1 MSFNLIESV
10 KEILSGD
17 MTNRMA
23 GILGESPANVQQ
35 AIQGIIPAILTGL
48 ILKTDSGDVQ
58 DTLNLATAA
67 ARTDIPFNLNS
78 LAGGTVNSKGMDFLK
93 NIFGEKTSVLSDAIA
108 GYAGISSQSAS
119 SLLSTAA
126 PAALGVLGN
135 HILNSNMNA
144 SGLKSFLNSQKKKVL
159 NVLPTGIFL
168 NGIMGMDELS
178 GIAEKFAGTEL
189 PVRKEKSGVKWII
202 PIIILILG
210 AGIVVWYFMNKQNPS
225 GNPPQAITDTVKHSM
240 DTIKQDIVAENKY
253 TIKLPDGV
261 LLDAKKGG
269 IEDLLVI
276 FFTDTKSKASRRF
289 PFNFDQLSFSNGTA
303 NITNEGMV
311 QIQNVASILKA
322 FPKAKIKIGGFNEKG
337 GDSISNKLLSES
349 RANAVADAIKAA
361 GANSNQIAGA
371 EGFGSDF
378 AKYPADAADSLR
390 EKDERISISVRSK

>member
-48 ILKTDSGDVQ
+48 LLKTDSGDVQ
-58 DTLNLATAA
+58 DTLNLATTA
-67 ARTDIPFNLNS
+67 ARSDIPFNLNS
-78 LAGGTVNSKGMDFLK
+78 LAGGTINSKGMDFLK

-126 PAALGVLGN
+126 PTALGVLGN

-144 SGLKSFLNSQKKKVL
+144 SGLRSFLNSQKKKVL

-168 NGIMGMDELS
+168 NGIMGIDDLS
-178 GIAEKFAGTEL
+178 EIADKFSASEL
-189 PVRKEKSGVKWII
+189 PERKEKSKAKWVI
-202 PIIILILG
+202 PIILILV
-210 AGIVVWYFMNKQNPS
+210 AGIVVWYFMSKQTPS
-225 GNPPQAITDTVKHSM
+225 GNPPQAITDTVTPSK
-240 DTIKQDIVAENKY
+240 DTIKQDIIAEKKY
-253 TIKLPDGV
+253 TLKLPDGV

-269 IEDLLVI
+269 IEDQLII
-276 FFTDTKSKASRRF
+276 FFTDPKSKASRRF
-289 PFNFDQLSFSNGTA
+289 PFNFDQLSFNNGTS
-303 NITNEGMV
+303 NITNESMV

-337 GDSISNKLLSES
+337 GDSTSNKLLSES
-349 RANAVADAIKAA
+349 RANAVAEAIKAA
-361 GANSNQIAGA
+361 GVNSNQIAGV

-378 AKYPADAADSLR
+378 AKYPAEAADSLR
-390 EKDERISISVRSK
+390 EKDKRISISVRSK

>member
-23 GILGESPANVQQ
+23 GILGESPANVQL

-48 ILKTDSGDVQ
+48 MLKTDSAEVQ

-67 ARTDIPFNLNS
+67 ARIDIPFNLNS
-78 LAGGTVNSKGMDFLK
+78 LAGGSVNSKGMDFLK

-144 SGLKSFLNSQKKKVL
+144 SGLRSFLNSQKQKVL

-168 NGIMGMDELS
+168 NGIMGTDNLS
-178 GIAEKFAGTEL
+178 GIAEKFSGSEL
-189 PVRKEKSGVKWII
+189 PERKEKSRAKWVI
-202 PIIILILG
+202 PVILILI
-210 AGIVVWYFMNKQNPS
+210 AGTVVWYFMNKQTPS
-225 GNPPQAITDTVKHSM
+225 ENPPQAKTDSVTPSK
-240 DTIKQDIVAENKY
+240 DTIKQNIADENKY
-253 TIKLPDGV
+253 TVKLPDGV

-269 IEDLLVI
+269 IEDQLVI
-276 FFTDTKSKASRRF
+276 FFTDPKSKASRRF
-289 PFNFDQLSFSNGTA
+289 PFNFDQLSFNNGTA
-303 NITNEGMV
+303 NISNESMV
-311 QIQNVASILKA
+311 QIQNVATILKA

-337 GDSISNKLLSES
+337 GDSTSNKLLSES
-349 RANAVADAIKAA
+349 RANAVAEAIKAA
-361 GANSNQIAGA
+361 GVNSNQIAGV

-378 AKYPADAADSLR
+378 AKYPAEAADSLR
-390 EKDERISISVRSK
+390 EKDKRISISVRSK

>member
-48 ILKTDSGDVQ
+48 MLKTDSGDVQ

-67 ARTDIPFNLNS
+67 ARIDIPFNLNS

-108 GYAGISSQSAS
+108 GYAGISSQSSS

-144 SGLKSFLNSQKKKVL
+144 SGLRSFLNSQKKKVL

-168 NGIMGMDELS
+168 NGIMGIDDLS
-178 GIAEKFAGTEL
+178 GIAEKFTGSEL
-189 PVRKEKSGVKWII
+189 PEKKEKSRMKWVI
-202 PIIILILG
+202 PVILILL
-210 AGIVVWYFMNKQNPS
+210 AAILVWYFMNNQTPP
-225 GNPPQAITDTVKHSM
+225 GNQPQAITDSVTPSK

-261 LLDAKKGG
+261 ILDAKKGG
-269 IEDLLVI
+269 IEDQLVI
-276 FFTDTKSKASRRF
+276 FFNDPKSKASRRF
-289 PFNFDQLSFSNGTA
+289 PFNFDQLSFNNGTA
-303 NITNEGMV
+303 NITNESMV

-337 GDSISNKLLSES
+337 GDSASNKLLSES
-349 RANAVADAIKAA
+349 RASAVADAIKAA
-361 GANSNQIAGA
+361 GANSIQIAGV
-371 EGFGSDF
+371 ESFGSDF

-390 EKDERISISVRSK
+390 EKDKRISISVRSK

>member
-48 ILKTDSGDVQ
+48 LLKTDSGDVE
-58 DTLNLATAA
+58 DTLNLATTA
-67 ARTDIPFNLNS
+67 ARSDIPFNLNS
-78 LAGGTVNSKGMDFLK
+78 LAGGTINSKGMDFLK

-126 PAALGVLGN
+126 PTALGVLGN

-144 SGLKSFLNSQKKKVL
+144 SGLRSFLNSQKKKVL

-168 NGIMGMDELS
+168 NGIMGIDDLS
-178 GIAEKFAGTEL
+178 GIADKFSVSEL
-189 PVRKEKSGVKWII
+189 PERKEKSKAKWVI
-202 PIIILILG
+202 PIILILV
-210 AGIVVWYFMNKQNPS
+210 AGIVVWYFMSKQTPA
-225 GNPPQAITDTVKHSM
+225 GNTPQAITDTVSPSK
-240 DTIKQDIVAENKY
+240 DTIKRDIVAEKKY
-253 TIKLPDGV
+253 TLKLPDGA

-269 IEDLLVI
+269 IEDQLII
-276 FFTDTKSKASRRF
+276 FFTDPKSKASRRF
-289 PFNFDQLSFSNGTA
+289 PFNFDQLSFNNGTA
-303 NITNEGMV
+303 NITNESMV

-337 GDSISNKLLSES
+337 GDSTSNKLLSES
-349 RANAVADAIKAA
+349 RANAVAEAIEAA
-361 GANSNQIAGA
+361 GVNSNQIAGV

-378 AKYPADAADSLR
+378 AKYPAEAADSLK
-390 EKDERISISVRSK
+390 EKDKRISISVRSK

>member
-17 MTNRMA
+17 MSNRMA
-23 GILGESPANVQQ
+23 GILGESPSNVHQ

-48 ILKTDSGDVQ
+48 LLKADSGDVQ

-67 ARTDIPFNLNS
+67 SRIDIPFNLNS
-78 LAGGTVNSKGMDFLK
+78 LAGGAVNLKGMDFLK
-93 NIFGEKTSVLSDAIA
+93 NIFGEKTSALSEAIA

-135 HILNSNMNA
+135 HILDSNMNA
-144 SGLKSFLNSQKKKVL
+144 SGLRSFLNSQKKKIL

-168 NGIMGMDELS
+168 NGIMGIDDLS
-178 GIAEKFAGTEL
+178 GIAEKFSGTEV
-189 PVRKEKSGVKWII
+189 PERKKKSGSKWA
-202 PIIILILG
+202 IIISLILV
-210 AGIVVWYFMNKQNPS
+210 AGIATWIYMNKQNPA
-225 GNPPQAITDTVKHSM
+225 GNSPQPVTDTVIPSKDSV
-240 DTIKQDIVAENKY
+240 KPAIVPENKFVV
-253 TIKLPDGV
+253 KLPDGE

-269 IEDLLVI
+269 IEEQLVI
-276 FFTDTKSKASRRF
+276 FFTDPKSKASRRF
-289 PFNFDQLSFSNGTA
+289 PFNFDQLSFNAGTA
-303 NITNEGMV
+303 VITNESMV

-337 GDSISNKLLSES
+337 GDSASNKLLSES
-349 RANAVADAIKAA
+349 RATAVSDAIKAA
-361 GANSNQIAGA
+361 GANSNQIVGV

-390 EKDERISISVRSK
+390 EKDKRISISVRSK

>member
-17 MTNRMA
+17 MTNKMA

-35 AIQGIIPAILTGL
+35 AIQGIVPAILTGL
-48 ILKTDSGDVQ
+48 MLKTDTGDAQ

-67 ARTDIPFNLNS
+67 ARIDIPFNLNS

-144 SGLKSFLNSQKKKVL
+144 SGLRSFLNSQKKKVL

-168 NGIMGMDELS
+168 NGIMGIDELS
-178 GIAEKFAGTEL
+178 GIAEKFSGTEL
-189 PVRKEKSGVKWII
+189 PERKEKSRVKWVI
-202 PIIILILG
+202 PIILILV
-210 AGIVVWYFMNKQNPS
+210 AGIVVWYFMNKQAPL
-225 GNPPQAITDTVKHSM
+225 GNPPQAIKDTVTPSK
-240 DTIKQDIVAENKY
+240 DTIKQDIVTENKY
-253 TIKLPDGV
+253 TVKLPDGV

-276 FFTDTKSKASRRF
+276 FFTDPKSKASRRF
-289 PFNFDQLSFSNGTA
+289 PFNFDQLSFNSGTA
-303 NITNEGMV
+303 NITNESMV

-361 GANSNQIAGA
+361 GASSNQIAGV

>member
-48 ILKTDSGDVQ
+48 LLKADSGDVQ
-58 DTLNLATAA
+58 DTLNLATTA
-67 ARTDIPFNLNS
+67 ARSDIPFNLNS
-78 LAGGTVNSKGMDFLK
+78 LAGGTINLKGMDFLK

-135 HILNSNMNA
+135 HILDSNMNA
-144 SGLKSFLNSQKKKVL
+144 SGLRSFLNSQKKKVL

-168 NGIMGMDELS
+168 NGIMGIDDLS
-178 GIAEKFAGTEL
+178 GIAGKFSASEL
-189 PVRKEKSGVKWII
+189 PERKEKSKAKWVI
-202 PIIILILG
+202 PIILILA
-210 AGIVVWYFMNKQNPS
+210 AGIVVWYFMSKQTPS
-225 GNPPQAITDTVKHSM
+225 GNPPQAMTDTVTPSK
-240 DTIKQDIVAENKY
+240 DTIKQDIIAEKKY
-253 TIKLPDGV
+253 TVKLPDGA

-269 IEDLLVI
+269 IEDELII
-276 FFTDTKSKASRRF
+276 FFTDPKSKASRRF
-289 PFNFDQLSFSNGTA
+289 PFNFDQLSFNNGTA
-303 NITNEGMV
+303 NITNESMV

-337 GDSISNKLLSES
+337 GDSTSNKLLSEN
-349 RANAVADAIKAA
+349 RANAVAEAIKVA
-361 GANSNQIAGA
+361 GVNSNQIAGV

-390 EKDERISISVRSK
+390 EKDKRISISVRSK

>member
-23 GILGESPANVQQ
+23 GILGESPANVQL

-48 ILKTDSGDVQ
+48 MLKTDSAEVQ

-67 ARTDIPFNLNS
+67 ARIDIPFNLNS
-78 LAGGTVNSKGMDFLK
+78 LAGGSVNSKGMDFLK

-144 SGLKSFLNSQKKKVL
+144 SGLRSFLNSQKQKVL

-168 NGIMGMDELS
+168 NGIMGTDNLS
-178 GIAEKFAGTEL
+178 GIAEKFSGSEL
-189 PVRKEKSGVKWII
+189 PERKEKSRAKWVI
-202 PIIILILG
+202 PVILILI
-210 AGIVVWYFMNKQNPS
+210 AGTVVWYFMNKQTPS
-225 GNPPQAITDTVKHSM
+225 ENPPQAKTDSVTPSK
-240 DTIKQDIVAENKY
+240 DTIKQNIADENKY
-253 TIKLPDGV
+253 TVKLPDGV

-269 IEDLLVI
+269 IEDQLVI
-276 FFTDTKSKASRRF
+276 FFTDPKSKASRRF
-289 PFNFDQLSFSNGTA
+289 PFNFDQLSFNNGTA
-303 NITNEGMV
+303 NISNESMV
-311 QIQNVASILKA
+311 QIQNVATILKA

-337 GDSISNKLLSES
+337 GDSTSNKLLSES

-361 GANSNQIAGA
+361 GANSNQIAGV

-378 AKYPADAADSLR
+378 AKYPADAPDSLR
-390 EKDERISISVRSK
+390 EKDKRISISVRSK

>member
-48 ILKTDSGDVQ
+48 MLKTDSGDVQ

-67 ARTDIPFNLNS
+67 ARIDIPFNLNS

-108 GYAGISSQSAS
+108 GYAGISSQSSS

-144 SGLKSFLNSQKKKVL
+144 SGLRSFLNSQKKKVL

-168 NGIMGMDELS
+168 NGIMGIDDLS
-178 GIAEKFAGTEL
+178 GIAEKFTGSEL
-189 PVRKEKSGVKWII
+189 PEKKEKSPMKWVI
-202 PIIILILG
+202 PVILILL
-210 AGIVVWYFMNKQNPS
+210 AAILVWYFMNNQTPP
-225 GNPPQAITDTVKHSM
+225 GNQPQAITDSVTPSK

-261 LLDAKKGG
+261 ILDAKKGG
-269 IEDLLVI
+269 IEDQLVI
-276 FFTDTKSKASRRF
+276 FFNDPKSKASRRF
-289 PFNFDQLSFSNGTA
+289 PFNFDQLSFNNGTA
-303 NITNEGMV
+303 NITNESMV

-337 GDSISNKLLSES
+337 GDSASNKLLSES
-349 RANAVADAIKAA
+349 RASAVADAIKAA
-361 GANSNQIAGA
+361 GANSNQIAGV
-371 EGFGSDF
+371 ESFGSDF

-390 EKDERISISVRSK
+390 EKDKRISISVRSK

>member
-35 AIQGIIPAILTGL
+35 AIQGIIPAILTGVL
-48 ILKTDSGDVQ
+48 LKTDSGDVQ

-67 ARTDIPFNLNS
+67 ARIDIPFNLNS

-93 NIFGEKTSVLSDAIA
+93 NIFGEKTSALSDAIA

-119 SLLSTAA
+119 SLLSIAS
-126 PAALGVLGN
+126 PSVLGVLGN

-144 SGLKSFLNSQKKKVL
+144 SGLHSFLNSQKKKVL

-168 NGIMGMDELS
+168 NGIMGFDDLS
-178 GIAEKFAGTEL
+178 GIAEKFSGSEI
-189 PVRKEKSGVKWII
+189 PERKEKSGVKWVI
-202 PIIILILG
+202 PVILILI
-210 AGIVVWYFMNKQNPS
+210 AGIVVWYFMNKQTLS
-225 GNPPQAITDTVKHSM
+225 DSPPQTSTDTVEPSK
-240 DTIKQDIVAENKY
+240 DTIKPALGTENKY
-253 TIKLPDGV
+253 SVKLPDGI
-261 LLDAKKGG
+261 LLGAKKGG
-269 IEDLLVI
+269 IEDQLVI
-276 FFTDTKSKASRRF
+276 FFTDPKSKASRRF
-289 PFNFDQLSFSNGTA
+289 PFNFDQLSFNNGTA
-303 NITNEGMV
+303 VISNESMV

-361 GANSNQIAGA
+361 GANSNQIAGV
-371 EGFGSDF
+371 ESFGSDF
-378 AKYPADAADSLR
+378 AKYPANAADSLR
-390 EKDERISISVRSK
+390 EKDNRISISVRSK